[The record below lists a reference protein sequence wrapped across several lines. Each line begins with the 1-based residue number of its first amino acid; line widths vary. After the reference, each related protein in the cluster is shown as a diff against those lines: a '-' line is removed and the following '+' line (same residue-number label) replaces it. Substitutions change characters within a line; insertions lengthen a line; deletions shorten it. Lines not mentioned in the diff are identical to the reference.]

1 MSTEETAAIADL
13 GIRIDAKAGA
23 WTIRVKALGLE
34 ATGDPGV
41 GLDQPARHLHAITS
55 DRATGLRA
63 VRQMGYL
70 MAEGRVELARIETL
84 HVVLSRFVT
93 PEAGTETPEK

>member
-1 MSTEETAAIADL
+1 MTTEETAAIADL

-34 ATGDPGV
+34 ATGKPGEAPDV
-41 GLDQPARHLHAITS
+41 PARALHAVTS

-63 VRQMGYL
+63 VRDMGYL
-70 MAEGRVELARIETL
+70 MADGRAELARIETL
-84 HVVLSRFVT
+84 HALLGVLVT
-93 PEAGTETPEK
+93 PEAPTK

>member
-1 MSTEETAAIADL
+1 MTTEETAAIADL
-13 GIRIDAKAGA
+13 GIRVDAKAGA

-34 ATGDPGV
+34 ADGKPGEPV
-41 GLDQPARHLHAITS
+41 DVPARKLHAITA

-70 MAEGRVELARIETL
+70 MAEGRTELARIETL
-84 HVVLSRFVT
+84 HEFLARFVT
-93 PEAGTETPEK
+93 PETPEK